1 MSMRNLND
9 LDDAEF
15 RAHWRDYL
23 AETYPAAWRQD
34 PRRPFLRVHGNNA
47 IWWFRKL
54 NKDGWRAPAWPRE
67 FGGMGLSF
75 KKQLIYREE
84 MERAQV
90 ARFLDHG
97 EALLGPVLMQYGT
110 LEQINYW
117 LPRALDCQDMWCQGY
132 SEPNAGSDLANL
144 QTSATVDGED
154 FVINGQKTWT
164 THAAD
169 ATHIFLLVRT
179 DKLSK
184 KQAGIS
190 FVLADLSLPGI
201 TIRPIVNMAGEDE
214 FCEVFFD
221 DVRVPL
227 SNLVGEINQ
236 GWTVAKALL
245 GHERIFLGSP
255 ALASNAFDMAI
266 RIAEEMRILNDSA
279 VRDGLAELAI
289 ALSAMRC
296 LYEQACDAA
305 AAGAELGAEV
315 SILKIAAS
323 ELTQRICEYA
333 YAISAEYG
341 GVVGDVQ
348 IGGLLADLHWQ
359 FMLSRPMT
367 VYGGSSEVQRNI
379 LAKAVLKLPS

>member
-1 MSMRNLND
+1 MSIRDLNSLED
-9 LDDAEF
+9 GDF
-15 RAHWRDYL
+15 RSRWRDYL
-23 AETYPAAWRQD
+23 AETYPAEWRQD
-34 PRRPFLRVHGNNA
+34 ARRPFLRVHGEDA
-47 IWWFRKL
+47 VWWFRKL
-54 NKDGWRAPAWPRE
+54 NADGWRAPSWPRD

-84 MERAQV
+84 MERARV

-110 LEQINYW
+110 QEQQRWW
-117 LPRALDCQDMWCQGY
+117 LPRALACQDMWCQGY

-144 QTSATVDGED
+144 QTSAEVKGEH
-154 FVINGQKTWT
+154 FILNGQKTWT

-179 DKLSK
+179 DKQSK

-190 FVLADLSLPGI
+190 FILADLATPGI

-221 DVRVPL
+221 DVKVPC

-245 GHERIFLGSP
+245 GHERVFLGSP
-255 ALASNAFDMAI
+255 ALAANAFDMALK
-266 RIAEEMRILNDSA
+266 IAGQMRILDDAA
-279 VRDGLAELAI
+279 VRDGLAELAVT
-289 ALSAMRC
+289 LSAVRC
-296 LYEQACDAA
+296 LYEQACNAA
-305 AAGAELGAEV
+305 AAGHSLGAEV

-333 YAISAEYG
+333 YKISADYG

-348 IGGLLADLHWQ
+348 IGDLSSDLHWQ

-367 VYGGSSEVQRNI
+367 VYGGSSEIQRNI

>member
-1 MSMRNLND
+1 
-9 LDDAEF
+9 
-15 RAHWRDYL
+15 
-23 AETYPAAWRQD
+23 
-34 PRRPFLRVHGNNA
+34 
-47 IWWFRKL
+47 
-54 NKDGWRAPAWPRE
+54 
-67 FGGMGLSF
+67 
-75 KKQLIYREE
+75 
-84 MERAQV
+84 
-90 ARFLDHG
+90 
-97 EALLGPVLMQYGT
+97 
-110 LEQINYW
+110 
-117 LPRALDCQDMWCQGY
+117 
-132 SEPNAGSDLANL
+132 
-144 QTSATVDGED
+144 
-154 FVINGQKTWT
+154 
-164 THAAD
+164 
-169 ATHIFLLVRT
+169 
-179 DKLSK
+179 
-184 KQAGIS
+184 
-190 FVLADLSLPGI
+190 
-201 TIRPIVNMAGEDE
+201 MAGEDE